1 MINLIIPNQCRKTM
15 LENLLWKCSILKK
28 ALFKSENTWI
38 WSLLAI
44 FALLFTAF
52 ILLFN
57 FIFVRLV

>member
-1 MINLIIPNQCRKTM
+1 MIET
-15 LENLLWKCSILKK
+15 LLWKFSIFKK

-38 WSLLAI
+38 WSLMAI

-57 FIFVRLV
+57 LIFARPV